1 MMPVMPTPYS
11 IMNDPDDGE
20 DVFDTIFS
28 GDALQSEKCAI
39 MWGIYH
45 DTGIGNADKA
55 YWERAMIFKNLE
67 LSAAGWDQRIAAQMD
82 LMTDIGNDGPDY
94 TQSEITSG
102 SINRR
107 YDPPEVS
114 VSGSA
119 ATDYLADQ
127 DKTEFSQ
134 STKSGLQTETVR
146 AWTEAMPDDLRT
158 WALEFRKLF
167 YWGL

>member
-1 MMPVMPTPYS
+1 MVMMPTPYS

-28 GDALQSEKCAI
+28 GDALKSEKCAV
-39 MWGIYH
+39 MWAIYH

-67 LSAAGWDQRIAAQMD
+67 LAAAGWDTRIAAQID
-82 LMTDIGNDGPDY
+82 LMTDISNDGPDY
-94 TQSEITSG
+94 TQSKITSG
-102 SINRR
+102 SVNRR
-107 YDPPEVS
+107 YDPPEV
-114 VSGSA
+114 VTSGSA

-127 DKTEFSQ
+127 DTTDFNQ
-134 STKSGLQTETVR
+134 STESGLQTETVR

-158 WALEFRKLF
+158 WAFEFRKLF